1 LKVKGNT
8 QVWPLAGPLDTTQL
22 EEVDAVVVV
31 VAVVVMVEV
40 VVVVE
45 VVEVVVVVVEV
56 VVQVSVVQ
64 TASPRELQTQV
75 LQSTVKEVPGV
86 QGVEVEP
93 PEVPP
98 VTGQVE
104 GQKPSEPG
112 MCSPAAVM
120 LVLHQGPLWSTVAHS
135 VYTTPAYL
143 KGN

>member
-8 QVWPLAGPLDTTQL
+8 QVCPLAGPLDTTQL
-22 EEVDAVVVV
+22 EDVAAVVVV
-31 VAVVVMVEV
+31 VAVVVEVEV
-40 VVVVE
+40 VVVVD
-45 VVEVVVVVVEV
+45 VVEVVVVEPE
-56 VVQVSVVQ
+56 QVLVVQ

-86 QGVEVEP
+86 QGVDVEP

-120 LVLHQGPLWSTVAHS
+120 LVLHQGPL
-135 VYTTPAYL
+135 
-143 KGN
+143 

>member
-8 QVWPLAGPLDTTQL
+8 QVCPLAGPLDTTQL
-22 EEVDAVVVV
+22 EDEAAVVVV
-31 VAVVVMVEV
+31 VEAV

-45 VVEVVVVVVEV
+45 AVVVVEGVVVVVVVVVEPE
-56 VVQVSVVQ
+56 QVSVVQ
-64 TASPRELQTQV
+64 TASLRELHTQV

-93 PEVPP
+93 PEEPP
-98 VTGQVE
+98 TTGQVE
-104 GQKPSEPG
+104 GQNPSEPA

-135 VYTTPAYL
+135 V
-143 KGN
+143 

>member
-1 LKVKGNT
+1 VKGNT
-8 QVWPLAGPLDTTQL
+8 QVCPLAGPLDTTQL
-22 EEVDAVVVV
+22 EDVAAVVVV
-31 VAVVVMVEV
+31 VAVVVEVEVVVVVDVVEV

-45 VVEVVVVVVEV
+45 P
-56 VVQVSVVQ
+56 VQVLVVQ

-86 QGVEVEP
+86 QGVDVEP

-120 LVLHQGPLWSTVAHS
+120 LVLHQGPL
-135 VYTTPAYL
+135 
-143 KGN
+143 

>member
-1 LKVKGNT
+1 MKVKGNT
-8 QVWPLAGPLDTTQL
+8 QVCPLAGPLDTTQL
-22 EEVDAVVVV
+22 EDVAAVVVV
-31 VAVVVMVEV
+31 VAVVVEVEV
-40 VVVVE
+40 VVVVD
-45 VVEVVVVVVEV
+45 VVEVVVVVVEP
-56 VVQVSVVQ
+56 VQVLVVQ

-86 QGVEVEP
+86 QGVEVEG

-120 LVLHQGPLWSTVAHS
+120 LVLHQGPL
-135 VYTTPAYL
+135 
-143 KGN
+143 